1 MARAL
6 RVLLALLALA
16 AARARAPG
24 PGTALPDLCLLPRE
38 VGRCRA
44 SMPRW
49 WFNATSRRCQ
59 PFTFGGCNANLN
71 NFMEEEECRQACP
84 APAELETSEEPPAV
98 GRRVVQP
105 PGAGGK
111 PEELLNSTS
120 SYEEYCMAPQVT
132 GPCRA
137 AFPRWYHDPVTH
149 ACRQF
154 TYGGCRGNKNNH
166 LKEEICLSRCRWAPG
181 KPEDRPNATSSY
193 EEYCMAPQVTGP
205 CRAAFP
211 RWYHDPVTH
220 ACRQFTYGGCRG
232 NKNNHLKEEIC
243 LSRCRWPPG
252 ASGDLDEG
260 SIHSTRAVALAVLL
274 ALMAAVLLGSVV
286 VFFAKLCR
294 KGPECAAGHGWS
306 PLDDKEH
313 LMTSPYV
320 L

>member
-1 MARAL
+1 
-6 RVLLALLALA
+6 
-16 AARARAPG
+16 
-24 PGTALPDLCLLPRE
+24 
-38 VGRCRA
+38 
-44 SMPRW
+44 
-49 WFNATSRRCQ
+49 
-59 PFTFGGCNANLN
+59 
-71 NFMEEEECRQACP
+71 EEEECRQACP
-84 APAELETSEEPPAV
+84 VPAELETSEEPPAV

-137 AFPRWYHDPVTH
+137 AFPRWYHDPVTP
-149 ACRQF
+149 A
-154 TYGGCRGNKNNH
+154 
-166 LKEEICLSRCRWAPG
+166 W

-193 EEYCMAPQVTGP
+193 EG
-205 CRAAFP
+205 
-211 RWYHDPVTH
+211 
-220 ACRQFTYGGCRG
+220 
-232 NKNNHLKEEIC
+232 
-243 LSRCRWPPG
+243 RWPPG

-313 LMTSPYV
+313 LMTSSYV